1 MQDKTTK
8 WLLGAIALGLF
19 LNAGAVLYQAVVPVA
34 HAGETGEVYI
44 KGGKLDVKVTDG
56 DMEITGKVTAKQDTY
71 EKLDVV
77 VHPGGTIDVCN
88 KCD

>member
-19 LNAGAVLYQAVVPVA
+19 LNAGAILYQAVVPAA
-34 HAGETGEVYI
+34 HAAETSDVYI

-56 DMEITGKVTAKQDTY
+56 DVEVSGKITTKQDSFD
-71 EKLDVV
+71 KIDVTV
-77 VHPGGTIDVCN
+77 FGGETLDVCN
-88 KCD
+88 KCK

>member
-1 MQDKTTK
+1 MDKTTK
-8 WLLGAIALGLF
+8 WLLGAIAMGLF

-34 HAGETGEVYI
+34 HAGETSDVYI

-56 DMEITGKVTAKQDTY
+56 DLEVTGKVTAKQDTY

-88 KCD
+88 NCN

>member
-1 MQDKTTK
+1 MDKTTK
-8 WLLGAIALGLF
+8 WLLGAIAMGLF

-34 HAGETGEVYI
+34 HAGETSDVYI

-56 DMEITGKVTAKQDTY
+56 DLEVTGKVTAKQDTF

-88 KCD
+88 SCK